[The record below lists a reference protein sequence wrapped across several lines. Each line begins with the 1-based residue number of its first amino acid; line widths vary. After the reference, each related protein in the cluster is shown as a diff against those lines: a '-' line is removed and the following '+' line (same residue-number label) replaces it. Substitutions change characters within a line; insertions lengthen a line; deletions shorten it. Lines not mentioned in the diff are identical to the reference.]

1 MRLNRTAALIIAIF
15 LLVGLA
21 MVIVP
26 NPVLRV
32 MGALYLLATLIAVLV
47 VLRLRWWAHHNRWL
61 ARNGIRGQAT
71 VVSAS
76 SEMSVN
82 EQPLVEL
89 EFDLSLPGR
98 ETRRVKRELLV
109 AAFAAR
115 RLRPGVVL
123 PAYVHPRDPDDILVV
138 W

>member
-1 MRLNRTAALIIAIF
+1 MRLNRTGALIIAIF

-32 MGALYLLATLIAVLV
+32 MGALYLLATLVAVLV
-47 VLRLRWWAHHNRWL
+47 VLRLRWRTHHNRWL
-61 ARNGIRGQAT
+61 ARNGTRGQAT

-89 EFDLSLPGR
+89 EFDLAVPGH

-115 RLRPGVVL
+115 RLRAGVVL
-123 PAYVHPRDPDDILVV
+123 PAYVHPRDPEDILVV